1 MLNDKE
7 EKMKAS
13 CWQRENVTPFFGMIF
28 GLVLILSG
36 CGDGKKYH
44 DLEKPEIVRGSG
56 ALADIQAFRN
66 ALNESFRD
74 PETSPLPDRF
84 RKNFEGLD
92 FFEPDTTYRVWARLD
107 RTPEALPF
115 DMPTNTNDSA
125 RERVFGKLTF
135 QLQGTTF
142 VLEVYQSPDLLLD
155 PGYEDYLFLPFT
167 DQTNGG
173 ETYEG
178 GRYIDLRI
186 PEGDSILI
194 DFNKAYNPYCAYN
207 PSYSCPIVPPENHLP
222 VYIPAG
228 VRAFQK

>member
-1 MLNDKE
+1 ME
-7 EKMKAS
+7 GIRIHG
-13 CWQRENVTPFFGMIF
+13 WQRVWPPLFFGVLAGIA
-28 GLVLILSG
+28 LVFVG
-36 CGDGKKYH
+36 CREGKKYH
-44 DLEKPEIVRGSG
+44 DLKAPQVVEGGG
-56 ALADIQAFRN
+56 ALADIRSFQN
-66 ALNESFRD
+66 SLNSSFRD
-74 PETSPLPDRF
+74 PETSPLPDRY

-135 QLQGTTF
+135 QLKGATY
-142 VLEVYQSPDLLLD
+142 VLEVYQSPELMGD
-155 PGYEDYLFLPFT
+155 PGYSDYLFLPFT
-167 DQTNGG
+167 DQTNGLQ
-173 ETYEG
+173 TYEG

-207 PSYSCPIVPPENHLP
+207 PSYSCPLVPPTNHLA
-222 VYIPAG
+222 VEVVAG
-228 VRAFQK
+228 VRDFEPLKKP

>member
-1 MLNDKE
+1 
-7 EKMKAS
+7 MKAS
-13 CWQRENVTPFFGMIF
+13 NWPWRYYLPFF
-28 GLVLILSG
+28 GLVLTLSG

-44 DLEKPEIVRGSG
+44 DLEKPVVIEGKG
-56 ALADIQAFRN
+56 ALADIQTFRN
-66 ALNESFRD
+66 SLNESFRD
-74 PETSPLPDRF
+74 PETSPLPDRY

-92 FFEPDTTYRVWARLD
+92 FYDPDTNYRLWARLE

-115 DMPTNTNDSA
+115 EMPTNTNDSA

-135 QLQGTTF
+135 QLEGTTY
-142 VLEVYQSPDLLLD
+142 VLELYQSPELLSD

-167 DQTNGG
+167 DDTNGG

-207 PSYSCPIVPPENHLP
+207 PSYSCPLVPPANHLG
-222 VYIPAG
+222 VEIRAG
-228 VRAFQK
+228 VKDFLPLKKP